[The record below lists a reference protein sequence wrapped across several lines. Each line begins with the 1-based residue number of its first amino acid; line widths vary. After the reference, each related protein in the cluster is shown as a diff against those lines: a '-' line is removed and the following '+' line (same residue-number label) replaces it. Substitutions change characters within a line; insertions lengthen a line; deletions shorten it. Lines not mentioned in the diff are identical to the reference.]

1 MVKDADTGEEVHW
14 GEIFFLLHKHCN
26 LNKWEIW
33 EYTLPQI
40 TELIKQTNKF
50 IEYEV
55 KINSLPLE
63 IFGAFAGGG
72 DDSETEGTTTEDGYQ
87 VATADDIDLLT
98 QFLGGGL

>member
-1 MVKDADTGEEVHW
+1 MHW
-14 GEIFFLLHKHCN
+14 GEIFFLLHKHCH

-40 TELIKQTNKF
+40 TELIKQTNKY

-63 IFGAFAGGG
+63 VFGAFVDGEDG
-72 DDSETEGTTTEDGYQ
+72 SETGNTTEDGYK
-87 VATADDIDLLT
+87 VATEEDIDLFA

>member
-1 MVKDADTGEEVHW
+1 VIIDVNTGEEINW

-40 TELIKQTNKF
+40 AELIKQTNKY

-55 KINSLPLE
+55 KINSLPLKV
-63 IFGAFAGGG
+63 FGAFVDGGEEEPK
-72 DDSETEGTTTEDGYQ
+72 STTDDGYQ
-87 VATADDIDLLT
+87 VATADDIDLLA

>member
-1 MVKDADTGEEVHW
+1 MHW

-40 TELIKQTNKF
+40 TELMKQISKYV
-50 IEYEV
+50 EYEV
-55 KINSLPLE
+55 RINSLPFE
-63 IFGAFAGGG
+63 MFGTFTDGG
-72 DDSETEGTTTEDGYQ
+72 DDGKKEVGIKEDGYK
-87 VATADDIDLLT
+87 VATEEDIDLLA